1 MVVSNG
7 ALFKRFM
14 SYLYAI
20 HVNCILY
27 TWISSRLLRK
37 DLPATP
43 PPVSGY
49 VSFPMVVFFSTLA
62 RTCRLALHPN
72 LGHVEGAGN

>member
-49 VSFPMVVFFSTLA
+49 VSFPMVVLPTLA

>member
-1 MVVSNG
+1 MAVSNG

-43 PPVSGY
+43 PGIRVCEFS
-49 VSFPMVVFFSTLA
+49 MVVLPTLA